1 MAKRYRRQ
9 ADEEPQN
16 QRDLETAL
24 PDQVTDLRTKSSH
37 AECSRTFHMIT
48 TEIAQEAVGVK
59 KISILV
65 TTQGLEAAA
74 PSRRFFEMQRTFHLA
89 SIRYAAHAAFVQIR
103 ILAIVIFRPEKYFL
117 AGRERGR

>member
-9 ADEEPQN
+9 ADEDPQN

-48 TEIAQEAVGVK
+48 TEIAQAVEVK
-59 KISILV
+59 KVSILV

-74 PSRRFFEMQRTFHLA
+74 LSRRFFKD
-89 SIRYAAHAAFVQIR
+89 AADVSSR
-103 ILAIVIFRPEKYFL
+103 IDPLCCLRCLCTDSDSCYSHFSS
-117 AGRERGR
+117 